1 MFKDVSAIA
10 ERAVGAASQEQRQD
24 AVRVSNRVFKTLQG
38 MYGSLFLSKFSTGKV
53 LPNGGD
59 AGVISARDVWA
70 VSLQRFDAGTVGT
83 ALDRVLTD
91 FPEFPPSLPQFVA
104 LCHACRP
111 REAYK
116 PAANVIGMS
125 QTLRSEYA
133 AKAREINEKHAKR
146 AVDKRLGAQADM
158 GSDDGL
164 DGLKSAIANAIATAG
179 GDEVAALLRLDAMLS
194 PKVAA

>member
-116 PAANVIGMS
+116 PAENVIGMS

-179 GDEVAALLRLDAMLS
+179 GDEAAALLRLDAMLS
-194 PKVAA
+194 PRAAA

>member
-1 MFKDVSAIA
+1 MSEQLSAIA
-10 ERAVGAASQEQRQD
+10 ARAVGAASQEQRQD

-133 AKAREINEKHAKR
+133 AKAREINEKHAKL
-146 AVDKRLGAQADM
+146 AVDKRLGAVVAV
-158 GSDDGL
+158 GSLEGL

>member
-133 AKAREINEKHAKR
+133 AKAREINQKHAQR

>member
-146 AVDKRLGAQADM
+146 AVDKRLGAVVAV
-158 GSDDGL
+158 GSLEGL
-164 DGLKSAIANAIATAG
+164 DGLKSAIANAVANAG

>member
-10 ERAVGAASQEQRQD
+10 ERAVGNASPDAHQA
-24 AVRVSNRVFKTLQG
+24 AVRTANKVFKTMQG
-38 MYGSLFLSKFSTGKV
+38 MYGSLFLSKFSTGKTSAE
-53 LPNGGD
+53 GSD
-59 AGVISARDVWA
+59 AGIVSARDVWA
-70 VSLQRFDAGTVGT
+70 MALQRFDVATVVS
-83 ALDRVLTD
+83 AIDRLLSD

-116 PAANVIGMS
+116 PAENVIGMS

-158 GSDDGL
+158 GSHAGL
-164 DGLKSAIANAIATAG
+164 DGLKSAIANAVACAG
-179 GDEVAALLRLDAMLS
+179 GDEVAELRRLDAMFA
-194 PKVAA
+194 PKAAA

>member
-111 REAYK
+111 RETYR
-116 PAANVIGMS
+116 PAQPAIGMS
-125 QTLRSEYA
+125 QAIRSEYA
-133 AKAREINEKHAKR
+133 ARAREINEKHAKR
-146 AVDKRLGAQADM
+146 AVDKRLGAVVAV
-158 GSDDGL
+158 GSLEGL
-164 DGLKSAIANAIATAG
+164 DGLKSAIANAVANAG

>member
-133 AKAREINEKHAKR
+133 AKAREINQKHAQL

>member
-1 MFKDVSAIA
+1 MFKDVSSIA

-104 LCHACRP
+104 LCRACAPRHAVQHQP
-111 REAYK
+111 
-116 PAANVIGMS
+116 VGIGMS
-125 QTLRSEYA
+125 GELRSLYSRRSRDA
-133 AKAREINEKHAKR
+133 AMASLKAKT
-146 AVDKRLGAQADM
+146 DM
-158 GSDDGL
+158 KTGFVEVPNGL
-164 DGLKSAIANAIATAG
+164 AGLKQAIANAIACAG
-179 GDEVAALLRLDAMLS
+179 GDEAKALCRLDREIVTKEMAD
-194 PKVAA
+194 A